1 MMFPLDF
8 WDISLLIAVLS
19 VVLLV
24 TSEMLSMNLGKIN
37 ILIDRKKLRYSAI
50 ASSVLFSAT
59 VALRI
64 AASILNF

>member
-50 ASSVLFSAT
+50 ASSVLFSARKKNDFL
-59 VALRI
+59 ALFKP
-64 AASILNF
+64 S